1 MKTKK
6 NAQMQL
12 SFGMIFSIIL
22 IVFFLAFAFFGIRA
36 FLGVQ
41 DSAKTAKFLN
51 DFQSDVEKVW
61 KSAQSSENE
70 EYTLPAERSFACFV
84 DFSSS
89 ARGAKNGIYNEL
101 KRAYYGKEN
110 IVFYPLDFEGTESAE
125 IKYIDLA
132 SITENENPFCIS
144 NVNGK
149 VKLRLVKDFSDRLV
163 RITRIGG

>member
-36 FLGVQ
+36 FLGIQ
-41 DSAKTAKFLN
+41 NSGETAKFLN

-61 KSAQSSENE
+61 KSEQSSENE
-70 EYTLPAERSFACFV
+70 EYSLPGKKSFACFV